1 MFSKKDASLK
11 KLFIVLNF
19 FSISLIADSFDFN
32 TYNNHGIVGLINML
46 TARFYDEGVHGV
58 TLYDS
63 EVDQKITLSSNPY
76 DWFEA
81 SFFYVNVPKDRILE
95 NDKFRP

>member
-1 MFSKKDASLK
+1 MRKYFSVY
-11 KLFIVLNF
+11 LFL
-19 FSISLIADSFDFN
+19 ISLSQTISSDSFTFN
-32 TYNNHGIVGLINML
+32 SFNNHGGIGLINMP

-76 DWFEA
+76 EWFEA
-81 SFFYVNVPKDRILE
+81 SFFYVNVRYLY
-95 NDKFRP
+95 R